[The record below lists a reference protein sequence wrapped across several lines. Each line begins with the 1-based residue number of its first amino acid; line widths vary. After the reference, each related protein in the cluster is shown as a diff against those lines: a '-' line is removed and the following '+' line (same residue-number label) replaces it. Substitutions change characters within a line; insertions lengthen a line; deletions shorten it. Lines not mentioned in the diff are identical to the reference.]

1 MSFKSAVGST
11 YSGAFST
18 VVSQEVDVAGKV
30 SATSGTLTIP
40 APPAG
45 KYILSSSF
53 LGTSQ
58 GGSFTSV
65 LVGGTASGV
74 AFDVDKQVLLVGAGL
89 SEYRSSG
96 CVIIDCNGISDVVVS
111 LTCGLSAGTWTFK
124 EGSYIEVARL
134 A

>member
-11 YSGAFST
+11 YSGAFSS
-18 VVSQEVDVAGKV
+18 VVSQSVDVAGK
-30 SATSGTLTIP
+30 ATATAGTLTIP

-45 KYILSSSF
+45 KYILSSS
-53 LGTSQ
+53 LYGTSQ
-58 GGSFTSV
+58 AGSFLDV
-65 LVGGTASGV
+65 EVEGTIGAT
-74 AFDVDKQVLLVGAGL
+74 AFSIDKQVVVVGAGL

-96 CVIIDCNGISDVVVS
+96 CVVVDCNGIDDVVVA